1 MRRGEARVER
11 VELRE
16 VAAADRVDDDVGQ
29 VVQDVEAQLVEVRR
43 DGVRARVPKARAD
56 DDGPE
61 DRLDRRRSRVLEV
74 PDGVPRRVP
83 EPPAERRVL
92 AEPLQAVAADG
103 VVEEVARVVRI
114 GEAISFQLLV
124 LALLLPRLAWRRRRL
139 VRPLLLPR
147 WRRRRRRDGH
157 DEQVEKRPH
166 VYAGDA
172 RRRWPPAG
180 AVH

>member
-1 MRRGEARVER
+1 VR
-11 VELRE
+11 
-16 VAAADRVDDDVGQ
+16 
-29 VVQDVEAQLVEVRR
+29 DVEAQLVEVRR
-43 DGVRARVPKARAD
+43 DGVRARVPEARAD

-114 GEAISFQLLV
+114 GVAVFSPLLV
-124 LALLLPRLAWRRRRL
+124 VPLLLPRLAWRRRVVFQLL

-147 WRRRRRRDGH
+147 RRSRRDGH

-180 AVH
+180 AVIVSGGFRWSRNDP

>member
-1 MRRGEARVER
+1 
-11 VELRE
+11 
-16 VAAADRVDDDVGQ
+16 VGQ

-43 DGVRARVPKARAD
+43 DGVRARVPEARAD

-61 DRLDRRRSRVLEV
+61 DRLDRRRARVLEV

-114 GEAISFQLLV
+114 GVAIFFQGI
-124 LALLLPRLAWRRRRL
+124 L

-147 WRRRRRRDGH
+147 RRSRRDGH

-172 RRRWPPAG
+172 RRRGHRPAPSTECEI
-180 AVH
+180 